1 MCGIFGYIGDKEK
14 EVALMAHKALCELEY
29 RGYDS
34 WGIAAEISGNMFA
47 IKAVGKISL
56 ASDKEFKGVMGKM
69 SIGHS
74 RWATHGGVTEAN
86 AHPHFNSSRTIAV
99 IHNGIV
105 ENHEEIRSFLRGKL
119 GNSIDKLFLSETD
132 TEVIPHLIDY
142 YITHEGKTFEAA
154 FVEAGRMLE
163 GRYAVVVMKIGEPYL
178 LAMRDGSPLVVGK
191 GDHEYFLASDVPA
204 FIDHTRQV
212 LYPGDREYLKVSA
225 DAIML
230 RDLDTGKKVDHEW
243 ATITWDK
250 ASATKEGYP
259 HFMLKEIMEQPLSL
273 DKAIHQEDAKLEE
286 FSRLMKESE
295 HLFFIG
301 CGTAA
306 KMAKL
311 GELYAARVAG
321 KLTNAYVGSE
331 FAAYSQFLNKKST
344 IVAVSQSGETA
355 DVLEGLR
362 VAEKEGARILA
373 LLNVVGSSIDRMS
386 KKSLFLN
393 AGPEIAVA
401 STKAATAQIA
411 VLILIAHALGK
422 KLADG
427 KHLMRGA
434 VKDIKVWL
442 TPDLSRE
449 IKKIAE
455 KLLNNSSS
463 ALLRGP
469 TNSSPYQNSSPS
481 LVTPRRASEASSAI
495 SPQQYPLRDM
505 YIIGRGLN
513 APVAHEAAIKIQ
525 EVSYIHAEGFP
536 GGELKHGPIA
546 LIEKGTPVIA
556 LIPNDETKRD
566 MESNTMEL
574 RSRGAYVIGIAPDNS
589 KLFDEW
595 IQVPDLGL
603 ASPIASIIPIQLL
616 AYHLAVLRGND
627 PDKPRNL
634 AKSVTVK

>member
-1 MCGIFGYIGDKEK
+1 MCGIFGYIGDKKK
-14 EVALMAHKALCELEY
+14 EVALMTNKALCELEY

-34 WGIAAEISGNMFA
+34 WGIATETDAGMFA
-47 IKAVGKISL
+47 TKAVGKISG
-56 ASDKEFKGVMGKM
+56 ASTAELRGVMGKM
-69 SIGHS
+69 GVGHS

-86 AHPHFNSSRTIAV
+86 AHPHFNSAKTIAV

-105 ENHEEIRSFLRGKL
+105 ENHEEIRSFLRAKQGR
-119 GNSIDKLFLSETD
+119 SAEALFVSETD
-132 TEVIPHLIDY
+132 TEVIPHLIEY
-142 YITHEGKTFEAA
+142 FITSEKKNFEAA

-163 GRYAVVVMKIGEPYL
+163 GRFAIVVMKLGEPYL

-191 GDHEYFLASDVPA
+191 GNNEYFLASDVPA
-204 FIDHTRQV
+204 FIDHTRTV
-212 LYPGDREYLKVSA
+212 LYPGDQEYLKVSS
-225 DAIML
+225 DAIMIREL
-230 RDLDTGKKVDHEW
+230 ATGKKVDHEW
-243 ATITWDK
+243 TQIMWDK

-259 HFMLKEIMEQPLSL
+259 HYMLKEIMEQGESL

-286 FSRLMKESE
+286 FARLMKESE

-311 GELYAARVAG
+311 GELYSARVAG
-321 KLTNAYVGSE
+321 KLANTYVGSE
-331 FAAYSQFLNKKST
+331 FAGYGQFLNKKST
-344 IVAVSQSGETA
+344 IFAVSQSGETA

-362 VAEKEGARILA
+362 VAEKEGARILS
-373 LLNVVGSSIDRMS
+373 LLNVLGSSIDRMS
-386 KKSLFLN
+386 KKTLFLN

-427 KHLMRGA
+427 KHLLRGA
-434 VKDIKVWL
+434 VKEIKIWL
-442 TPDLSRE
+442 TPDLSRD
-449 IKKIAE
+449 IKRVAE
-455 KLLNNSSS
+455 KLNKHNDL
-463 ALLRGP
+463 
-469 TNSSPYQNSSPS
+469 
-481 LVTPRRASEASSAI
+481 
-495 SPQQYPLRDM
+495 

-513 APVAHEAAIKIQ
+513 APIAQESAIKIQ

-546 LIEKGTPVIA
+546 LIAPGTPVIA

-574 RSRGAYVIGIAPDNS
+574 KSRGAYIVGIGPSNS

-595 IQVPDLGL
+595 IQTPDLGL
-603 ASPIASIIPIQLL
+603 ASPIASLIPIQLL

>member
-1 MCGIFGYIGDKEK
+1 
-14 EVALMAHKALCELEY
+14 MANKALCELEY

-34 WGIAAEISGNMFA
+34 WGIAAETSEGMFA
-47 IKAVGKISL
+47 TKAVGKISL
-56 ASDKEFKGVMGKM
+56 ASKDELDGVVGKM
-69 SIGHS
+69 AIGHS
-74 RWATHGGVTEAN
+74 RWATHGAVTKVN
-86 AHPHFNSSRTIAV
+86 AHPHFNAARTIAV

-105 ENHEEIRSFLRGKL
+105 ENHEEIRNFLRGKL
-119 GNSIDKLFLSETD
+119 GSATVEEIFISETD

-142 YITHEGKTFEAA
+142 FIAREGKTFEAA
-154 FVEAGRMLE
+154 FIEAGRMLE
-163 GRYAVVVMKIGEPYL
+163 GRYAVVVMKLGEPYL

-191 GDHEYFLASDVPA
+191 GEHEFFLASDVPA
-204 FIDHTRQV
+204 FIDHTRTV
-212 LYPGDREYLKVSA
+212 LYPGDREYMKVSA
-225 DAIML
+225 ESIIL
-230 RDLDTGKKVDHEW
+230 RDLDSGKKVDHEW
-243 ATITWDK
+243 TTITWDK
-250 ASATKEGYP
+250 ASATKEGYL
-259 HFMLKEIMEQPLSL
+259 HYMLKEIMEQPLAL

-286 FSRLMKESE
+286 FARLMKESE

-321 KLTNAYVGSE
+321 KLANTYVGSE
-331 FAAYSQFLNKKST
+331 FAAYGQFLNKKST
-344 IVAVSQSGETA
+344 IFAVSQSGETA

-362 VAEKEGARILA
+362 VAAKEDARIVS

-386 KKSLFLN
+386 KKTLFLN

-411 VLILIAHALGK
+411 VLILVAHALGK
-422 KLADG
+422 KLPEG
-427 KHLMRGA
+427 KHLMRAA
-434 VKDIKVWL
+434 VKDIKAWL

-449 IKKIAE
+449 IKLIAQ
-455 KLLNNSSS
+455 KLTKHNDL
-463 ALLRGP
+463 
-469 TNSSPYQNSSPS
+469 
-481 LVTPRRASEASSAI
+481 
-495 SPQQYPLRDM
+495 

-513 APVAHEAAIKIQ
+513 APIAHEAAIKIQ

-546 LIEKGTPVIA
+546 LIEAGTPVIA

-574 RSRGAYVIGIAPDNS
+574 KSRGAHIIGIAPASS

-603 ASPIASIIPIQLL
+603 ASPIASMIPVQLL

>member
-1 MCGIFGYIGDKEK
+1 MCGIFGYIGDKNK
-14 EVALMAHKALCELEY
+14 EVALVTHRALCELEY

-34 WGIAAEISGNMFA
+34 WGIATETEKGMFTT
-47 IKAVGKISL
+47 KAVGKISG
-56 ASDKEFKGVMGKM
+56 ASTTPLKGVLGKM
-69 SIGHS
+69 GIGHS

-86 AHPHFNSSRTIAV
+86 AHPHFNHDKTIAV

-119 GNSIDKLFLSETD
+119 GPSADKMFISETD

-142 YITHEGKTFEAA
+142 FITHEKKGFEVA

-178 LAMRDGSPLVVGK
+178 LAMRDGSPLVVGRGNK
-191 GDHEYFLASDVPA
+191 EFFLASDVPA
-204 FIDHTRQV
+204 FIDHTRTV
-212 LYPGDREYLKVSA
+212 LYPGDQEYIKVTAES
-225 DAIML
+225 IML
-230 RDLDTGKKVDHEW
+230 RDLATGKKVDHEW
-243 ATITWDK
+243 IEIKWDK
-250 ASATKEGYP
+250 ASATKEGHP
-259 HFMLKEIMEQPLSL
+259 HYMLKEIMEQPLSL
-273 DKAIHQEDAKLEE
+273 DKAIHQEDAKIEE
-286 FSRLMKESE
+286 FAKLMKESE

-311 GELYAARVAG
+311 GELYAARIAG
-321 KLTNAYVGSE
+321 KLANTYVGSE
-331 FAAYSQFLNKKST
+331 FAGYGQFLNKKST
-344 IVAVSQSGETA
+344 IFAVSQSGETA

-362 VAEKEGARILA
+362 VAEKEGARILS

-386 KKSLFLN
+386 KKALFLN

-422 KLADG
+422 KLPDG
-427 KHLMRGA
+427 KHLLRGA
-434 VKDIKVWL
+434 VKDIKAWL
-442 TPDLSRE
+442 TPDLSHE
-449 IKKIAE
+449 IKKIAITLA
-455 KLLNNSSS
+455 KKNDL
-463 ALLRGP
+463 
-469 TNSSPYQNSSPS
+469 
-481 LVTPRRASEASSAI
+481 
-495 SPQQYPLRDM
+495 

-513 APVAHEAAIKIQ
+513 APIAQEAAIKIQ

-574 RSRGAYVIGIAPDNS
+574 KSRGAHIIGIAPENN
-589 KLFDEW
+589 KMFDEW
-595 IQVPDLGL
+595 IRVPDLGL
-603 ASPIASIIPIQLL
+603 ASPLASIIPIQLL

>member
-1 MCGIFGYIGDKEK
+1 M
-14 EVALMAHKALCELEY
+14 VNRSLCELEY

-34 WGIAAEISGNMFA
+34 WGIAAEQNGSMFST
-47 IKAVGKISL
+47 KAVGKISL
-56 ASDKEFKGVMGKM
+56 APKQELEGVSGKM
-69 SIGHS
+69 AIGHS
-74 RWATHGGVTEAN
+74 RWATHGGVTETN
-86 AHPHFNSSRTIAV
+86 AHPHFNQSRTIAV

-105 ENHEEIRSFLRGKL
+105 ENHEEIRNFLRGKL
-119 GNSIDKLFLSETD
+119 GTAVVDKIFLSETD

-142 YITHEGKTFEAA
+142 FITHENKTFEAA

-163 GRYAVVVMKIGEPYL
+163 GRYAVVVMKLGEPYL

-191 GDHEYFLASDVPA
+191 GTHEFFLASDVPA
-204 FIDHTRQV
+204 FIDYTRTV
-212 LYPGDREYLKVSA
+212 LYPGDQEYLKVA
-225 DAIML
+225 HDAIMI
-230 RDLDTGKKVDHEW
+230 RDLKTGKKSDHEW
-243 ATITWDK
+243 TQITWDK

-259 HFMLKEIMEQPLSL
+259 HYMLKEIMEQPLSL

-286 FSRLMKESE
+286 FARLMKESE

-311 GELYAARVAG
+311 GELYAARIAG
-321 KLTNAYVGSE
+321 KLANAYVGSE
-331 FAAYSQFLNKKST
+331 FASYGQFLNKKST
-344 IVAVSQSGETA
+344 IFAVSQSGETA

-362 VAEKEGARILA
+362 IAHKEGARILS

-386 KKSLFLN
+386 QKSLFLN

-434 VKDIKVWL
+434 VRDIKAWL
-442 TPDLSRE
+442 TPDLSHE
-449 IKKIAE
+449 IKQIAM
-455 KLLNNSSS
+455 KL
-463 ALLRGP
+463 
-469 TNSSPYQNSSPS
+469 
-481 LVTPRRASEASSAI
+481 VKHDDI
-495 SPQQYPLRDM
+495 

-513 APVAHEAAIKIQ
+513 APLAQEAAIKIQ
-525 EVSYIHAEGFP
+525 EVTYIHAEGFP

-546 LIEKGTPVIA
+546 LIEQRTPIIA

-574 RSRGAYVIGIAPDNS
+574 RSRGAYVIGIAPENS

-595 IQVPDLGL
+595 IEVPDLGV

>member
-1 MCGIFGYIGDKEK
+1 MCGIFGYIGANEK
-14 EVALMAHKALCELEY
+14 EVALMANKALRELEY

-34 WGIAAEISGNMFA
+34 WGIAADTGNELFSL
-47 IKAVGKISL
+47 KAVGKISL
-56 ASDKEFKGVMGKM
+56 APQDALRGIRGKM

-74 RWATHGGVTEAN
+74 RWATHGRVTEAN
-86 AHPHFNSSRTIAV
+86 AHPHFNRDKSIAV

-105 ENHEEIRSFLRGKL
+105 ENHEEIRAFLRGKL
-119 GNSIDKLFLSETD
+119 GPSADQLYLSETD

-142 YITHEGKTFEAA
+142 FITHEGRTFETA

-163 GRYAVVVMKIGEPYL
+163 GRYAVVVMKRGEPYL
-178 LAMRDGSPLVVGK
+178 LAMRDGSPLVIGR
-191 GDHEYFLASDVPA
+191 GTHEYFLASDVPA
-204 FIDHTRQV
+204 FLDHTRTV
-212 LYPGDREYLKVSA
+212 LYPGDREYVKVTA
-225 DAIML
+225 DTMML
-230 RDLDTGKKVDHEW
+230 RDLDSGKKVDREW
-243 ATITWDK
+243 VEVTWDK
-250 ASATKEGYP
+250 GSATKEGYP
-259 HFMLKEIMEQPLSL
+259 HYMLKEIMEQGESL
-273 DKAIHQEDAKLEE
+273 DRAIRQEDAKLEE
-286 FSRLMKESE
+286 FARLMKESE
-295 HLFFIG
+295 HMFFLG

-311 GELYAARVAG
+311 GELYVARVAG
-321 KLTNAYVGSE
+321 KLASAYVGSE
-331 FAAYSQFLNKKST
+331 FAAYGQFLNKRST

-362 VAEKEGARILA
+362 VAEQEGARILS

-386 KKSLFLN
+386 RKTLFLN

-411 VLILIAHALGK
+411 VLILIAHAIGK
-422 KLADG
+422 KLAEG
-427 KHLMRGA
+427 KHLLRGA
-434 VKDIKVWL
+434 VKDVKAWL
-442 TPDLSRE
+442 TTDLSHD
-449 IKKIAE
+449 IKAIAK
-455 KLLNNSSS
+455 KLVAHNDL
-463 ALLRGP
+463 
-469 TNSSPYQNSSPS
+469 
-481 LVTPRRASEASSAI
+481 
-495 SPQQYPLRDM
+495 

-546 LIEKGTPVIA
+546 LIGDGTPVIA

-574 RSRGAYVIGIAPDNS
+574 RSRGAYIIGIAPENS

-595 IQVPDLGL
+595 IPVPDLGL
-603 ASPIASIIPIQLL
+603 ASPIASIIPIQFL

>member
-1 MCGIFGYIGDKEK
+1 MCGIFGYIGETNKEI
-14 EVALMAHKALCELEY
+14 ALMVNKALCELEY

-34 WGIAAEISGNMFA
+34 WGIAAEQNGALFA
-47 IKAVGKISL
+47 TKAVGKISL
-56 ASDKEFKGVMGKM
+56 AAKKDLEGIMGKM
-69 SIGHS
+69 AIGHS

-86 AHPHFNSSRTIAV
+86 AHPHFNRSRTIAV

-105 ENHEEIRSFLRGKL
+105 ENHEEIRNFLRGKL
-119 GNSIDKLFLSETD
+119 GSAVVDKIFLSETD

-142 YITHEGKTFEAA
+142 FIVDEGKTFEAA
-154 FVEAGRMLE
+154 FVETGRMLE
-163 GRYAVVVMKIGEPYL
+163 GRYAVVVMKLGEPYL

-191 GDHEYFLASDVPA
+191 GKREFFLASDVPA
-204 FIDHTRQV
+204 FIDHTRTV
-212 LYPGDREYLKVSA
+212 LYPGDQEYMKVLPDS
-225 DAIML
+225 IMI
-230 RDLDTGKKVDHEW
+230 RDLKTGKKIDHEW
-243 ATITWDK
+243 TEITWDK

-259 HFMLKEIMEQPLSL
+259 HYMLKEIMEQPLSL

-286 FSRLMKESE
+286 FARLMKESE

-321 KLTNAYVGSE
+321 KLANTYVGSE
-331 FAAYSQFLNKKST
+331 FAAYGQFLNKKST
-344 IVAVSQSGETA
+344 IFAVSQSGETA
-355 DVLEGLR
+355 DVLEGLSI
-362 VAEKEGARILA
+362 AHKEGARILS

-386 KKSLFLN
+386 QKSLFLN

-411 VLILIAHALGK
+411 ILILIAYALGK

-427 KHLMRGA
+427 KHVMRGV
-434 VKDIKVWL
+434 VKDIKAWL
-442 TPDLSRE
+442 TPDLSHE
-449 IKKIAE
+449 IKQIAMR
-455 KLLNNSSS
+455 LN
-463 ALLRGP
+463 AHDD
-469 TNSSPYQNSSPS
+469 
-481 LVTPRRASEASSAI
+481 I
-495 SPQQYPLRDM
+495 

-513 APVAHEAAIKIQ
+513 APLAQEAAIKIQ

-546 LIEKGTPVIA
+546 LIEKGTPIIA
-556 LIPNDETKRD
+556 LIPNDETRRD

-574 RSRGAYVIGIAPDNS
+574 RSRGAYVIGIAPEHS

-595 IQVPDLGL
+595 IKVPDLGV

>member
-1 MCGIFGYIGDKEK
+1 MCGIFGYIGDKKK
-14 EVALMAHKALCELEY
+14 EVVSMTNKALCELEY

-34 WGIAAEISGNMFA
+34 WGIAAETDAGMFST
-47 IKAVGKISL
+47 KAVGKISL
-56 ASDKEFKGVMGKM
+56 ASKADLRGVMGKM
-69 SIGHS
+69 GIGHS
-74 RWATHGGVTEAN
+74 RWATHGAVTEAN
-86 AHPHFNSSRTIAV
+86 AHPHFNTAHTIAV

-105 ENHEEIRSFLRGKL
+105 ENHEEIRGFLRSKL
-119 GNSIDKLFLSETD
+119 GAVATTMFVSETD

-142 YITHEGKTFEAA
+142 FITKEQKSFEAA

-178 LAMRDGSPLVVGK
+178 LAMRDGSPLVIGR
-191 GDHEYFLASDVPA
+191 GEREYFLASDVPA
-204 FIDHTRQV
+204 FLDYTRTV
-212 LYPGDREYLKVSA
+212 LYPGDREYVKVSA

-230 RDLDTGKKVDHEW
+230 RALDTGKKVDSEW
-243 ATITWDK
+243 VNVTWDK
-250 ASATKEGYP
+250 GSATKEGHP
-259 HFMLKEIMEQPLSL
+259 HYMLKEILEQPLSL
-273 DKAIHQEDAKLEE
+273 DKAIRQEDAKLEE
-286 FSRLMKESE
+286 FARLMKESE

-311 GELYAARVAG
+311 GELYSARIAG
-321 KLTNAYVGSE
+321 KLAHAYVGSE
-331 FAAYSQFLNKKST
+331 FAAYGQFLNKKST
-344 IVAVSQSGETA
+344 IFAVSQSGETA

-362 VAEKEGARILA
+362 IAEKEGARILS
-373 LLNVVGSSIDRMS
+373 LLNVVGSSMDRMS
-386 KKSLFLN
+386 QKTLFIN

-411 VLILIAHALGK
+411 VLILIAFALGK

-427 KHLMRGA
+427 KHLMRGV
-434 VKDIKVWL
+434 VKDVKAWL
-442 TPDLSRE
+442 TPDLSHE
-449 IKKIAE
+449 IKKIAV
-455 KLLNNSSS
+455 KLAKTQDL
-463 ALLRGP
+463 
-469 TNSSPYQNSSPS
+469 
-481 LVTPRRASEASSAI
+481 
-495 SPQQYPLRDM
+495 

-513 APVAHEAAIKIQ
+513 APMAQEAAIKIQ
-525 EVSYIHAEGFP
+525 EVTYIHAEGFP

-546 LIEKGTPVIA
+546 LIEKGTPIIT
-556 LIPNDETKRD
+556 LMPNDETKRD

-574 RSRGAYVIGIAPDNS
+574 RSRGAYVIGIAPENS

-595 IQVPDLGL
+595 IQTPDLGL

>member
-14 EVALMAHKALCELEY
+14 EVALMVNKALCELEY

-34 WGIAAEISGNMFA
+34 WGIAAEQSGAMFA
-47 IKAVGKISL
+47 TKAVGKISL
-56 ASDKEFKGVMGKM
+56 ASKRDLDGIMGKM
-69 SIGHS
+69 AIGHS

-86 AHPHFNSSRTIAV
+86 AHPHFNQSRTIAV

-105 ENHEEIRSFLRGKL
+105 ENHEEIRNFLRGKL
-119 GNSIDKLFLSETD
+119 GSAIVDKIFLSETD
-132 TEVIPHLIDY
+132 TEVIPHLIDCF
-142 YITHEGKTFEAA
+142 ITHEHKTFEAA

-163 GRYAVVVMKIGEPYL
+163 GRYAVVVMKLGEPYL

-191 GDHEYFLASDVPA
+191 GKHEFFLASDVPA
-204 FIDHTRQV
+204 FIDHTRTV
-212 LYPGDREYLKVSA
+212 LYPGDQEYLKVSP
-225 DAIML
+225 DTIMI
-230 RDLDTGKKVDHEW
+230 RDLQTGKKIDHEW
-243 ATITWDK
+243 TEITWDK

-259 HFMLKEIMEQPLSL
+259 HYMLKEIMEQPFSL

-286 FSRLMKESE
+286 FARLMKESE

-321 KLTNAYVGSE
+321 KLANTYVGSE
-331 FAAYSQFLNKKST
+331 FAAYGQFLNKKST
-344 IVAVSQSGETA
+344 IFAVSQSGETA

-362 VAEKEGARILA
+362 IAHKEGARILS

-386 KKSLFLN
+386 QKSLFLN

-411 VLILIAHALGK
+411 VLMLIAHALGK

-427 KHLMRGA
+427 KHLMRGV
-434 VKDIKVWL
+434 VKDIKAWL
-442 TPDLSRE
+442 TPDLSHE
-449 IKKIAE
+449 IKQIAM
-455 KLLNNSSS
+455 KL
-463 ALLRGP
+463 
-469 TNSSPYQNSSPS
+469 
-481 LVTPRRASEASSAI
+481 EAHDDI
-495 SPQQYPLRDM
+495 

-513 APVAHEAAIKIQ
+513 APLAQEAAIKIQ

-546 LIEKGTPVIA
+546 LIEKGTPIIA

-574 RSRGAYVIGIAPDNS
+574 RSRGAYVIGIAPEHS

-595 IQVPDLGL
+595 IQVPDLGV